1 MPSGE
6 AEDDLDFIED
16 LQCLADEGP
25 LVLSSASIASRL
37 PLWIATIE
45 ATDFYRM
52 AATHSLVTMQSEG
65 GVAMSHVDVMSLVG
79 TAVPESLRAAGHIA
93 CWFVVVD
100 GVMRSG
106 PFTSREAA
114 GASQAIWQLEMRRR
128 HADTDSLLA

>member
-1 MPSGE
+1 
-6 AEDDLDFIED
+6 
-16 LQCLADEGP
+16 
-25 LVLSSASIASRL
+25 
-37 PLWIATIE
+37 
-45 ATDFYRM
+45 
-52 AATHSLVTMQSEG
+52 
-65 GVAMSHVDVMSLVG
+65 MSHVDVMSLVG